1 MRNIFYDRGWF
12 KSVSFEI
19 PVISVGN
26 LSTGGTGK
34 TPMIEYL
41 VRLLQK
47 DIGVAVLSRG
57 YGRKTS
63 GFLIADES
71 VDAEMIGD
79 EPYQFFSKFENIQ
92 VAVDEDRVHGVSML
106 LKAPE
111 PPEVVLLDDAF
122 QHRRIRAG
130 LSILLTTY
138 EKPYSDALVLPA
150 GDLREPRS
158 GAKRADV
165 IVVTK
170 CPDTLKEGERKR
182 ILNRLNARSGQ
193 EVFFTGIK
201 YASHAMGKEDRISM
215 KELVSYH
222 VLLVTGIANPAPLL
236 KELSNEGVAFKHI
249 RFGDHHNLTGQE
261 QARIQK
267 ELEELPGES
276 KVVITTEKDYVR
288 NFETV
293 ELPVYYLPIETRF
306 LDGENQFNQIIYDY
320 VR

>member
-1 MRNIFYDRGWF
+1 
-12 KSVSFEI
+12 
-19 PVISVGN
+19 
-26 LSTGGTGK
+26 
-34 TPMIEYL
+34 MIEYL
-41 VRLLQK
+41 VRLLQEDK
-47 DIGVAVLSRG
+47 NVAVLSRG

-63 GFLIADES
+63 GFMMADNS

-79 EPYQFFSKFENIQ
+79 EPYQFFKKFEDIQ
-92 VAVDEDRVHGVSML
+92 VAVDEDRVHGVSRL
-106 LKAPE
+106 LEAPA
-111 PPEVVLLDDAF
+111 PPQVVLLDDAF

-130 LSILLTTY
+130 LSILLTTC
-138 EKPYSDALVLPA
+138 EKPYSDDLVLPA

-170 CPDTLKEGERKR
+170 CPDTLTEDERKR
-182 ILNRLNARSGQ
+182 VLNRLKARSGQ
-193 EVFFTGIK
+193 KVFFTGIK
-201 YASHAMGKEDRISM
+201 YASHAIGKKDRISV
-215 KELVSYH
+215 KDLVSYQ
-222 VLLVTGIANPAPLL
+222 VLLVTGIANPSPLL
-236 KELSNEGVAFKHI
+236 KELSDEGVAFKHI
-249 RFGDHHNLTGQE
+249 RFGDHHKLTGQE

-267 ELEELPGES
+267 ELEKLPGDR

-293 ELPVYYLPIETRF
+293 EFPVYYLPIETRF